1 MPQGWEW
8 LIILLI
14 ALLLFGG
21 TKLAGL
27 GKASGRAIREFK
39 EETKDLKDDKK
50 ALEQPA
56 AAGTQTVVTET
67 TTVTPAQPVV
77 EQPVQPVQDQVE
89 ATVYVPQEGTQPNAA
104 GPQTPKL

>member
-8 LIILLI
+8 LIILAI

-39 EETKDLKDDKK
+39 EETKGLKDKDQK
-50 ALEQPA
+50 AGQVDAEADRLEAEAREAERKAIEARA
-56 AAGTQTVVTET
+56 AADARRANEVVDAEI
-67 TTVTPAQPVV
+67 V
-77 EQPVQPVQDQVE
+77 D
-89 ATVYVPQEGTQPNAA
+89 
-104 GPQTPKL
+104 PK

>member
-39 EETKDLKDDKK
+39 EETKGLHDGKQ
-50 ALEQPA
+50 LEDPA
-56 AAGTQTVVTET
+56 ALGNAQNTVAAQNAS
-67 TTVTPAQPVV
+67 PAQPVQQTTV
-77 EQPVQPVQDQVE
+77 EKT
-89 ATVYVPQEGTQPNAA
+89 TVYQTEANAPVDAEIVRPQQPNA
-104 GPQTPKL
+104 